1 MQRSALDLAVEQA
14 VLRKNIADSFVNLG
28 RRNQELLDRQLDLI
42 TDLERRADDPDR
54 LEGLFRLDHLAT
66 RMRRNAESLL
76 RLAGG
81 DEVLQGDWGAPVPVV
96 DVIRGALGE
105 VEGYQR
111 VEVMSLDSALID
123 GSAGAD
129 IAHAVAELV
138 ENALTFSP
146 PQENVK
152 IRGRRRGDGYVIAV
166 MDQGVGMSEEQ
177 LTVANRRLAGQE
189 SFTVAPSRY
198 LGHYVAG
205 HLASTHRVRI
215 SLQQETLGGITAR
228 IDIPSSILID
238 DTGMVPVQAQ
248 QPAADTPV
256 DLEPDAGEAD
266 PGRRHRGPRPGAR
279 GHRSPGR
286 ARARAR
292 ADAAPALMT
301 FEQEVRAAVDAPAL
315 AQRTDREPVMVPDDT
330 PLPQLGAEAGL
341 PHANFTRSEV
351 TGLTRR
357 IRGANAPRATNVADA
372 FGGGAAPREV
382 QRASADDVASFLA
395 AFEGGVSRGLAES
408 DGDSSN

>member
-1 MQRSALDLAVEQA
+1 MVGLRSDISDALTARADELKSDARAQRDLVAALAVVAVAVALVGTILASFSITRPLRSLTGQAEDMASERLPNAVQQVLDTPLGEDVEVPHVEPITVNTRDEVADVADALNTVQRSALDLAVEQA

-111 VEVMSLDSALID
+111 VEVMSLDAALID
-123 GSAGAD
+123 GSAAAD

-177 LTVANRRLAGQE
+177 LEVANRRLAGEE

-205 HLASTHRVRI
+205 HLASATGCGSR
-215 SLQQETLGGITAR
+215 
-228 IDIPSSILID
+228 SSRRRSA
-238 DTGMVPVQAQ
+238 GSP
-248 QPAADTPV
+248 PAST
-256 DLEPDAGEAD
+256 
-266 PGRRHRGPRPGAR
+266 
-279 GHRSPGR
+279 SR
-286 ARARAR
+286 AR
-292 ADAAPALMT
+292 
-301 FEQEVRAAVDAPAL
+301 
-315 AQRTDREPVMVPDDT
+315 
-330 PLPQLGAEAGL
+330 
-341 PHANFTRSEV
+341 S
-351 TGLTRR
+351 
-357 IRGANAPRATNVADA
+357 
-372 FGGGAAPREV
+372 
-382 QRASADDVASFLA
+382 
-395 AFEGGVSRGLAES
+395 
-408 DGDSSN
+408 